1 MAAVRM
7 GWEPHLARVALVAWW
22 MQVGLS
28 IALSSMVFLGIGGA
42 LTIAWTAGILGALAG
57 AVSGATGA
65 DVERRIVPNQGI
77 RQSLQNV
84 PIFAALGLVI
94 VGVPYGLLNLS
105 AAAVVAGALPSAGD
119 WLRLGIGA
127 GAGFGLIAGLL
138 PGAACVQHLVLR
150 TVLWASGTLPFRYG
164 AFLNFA
170 TQRRLLQRVGGRY
183 RFIHILLRD
192 HLGQP
197 ARLSTAA

>member
-1 MAAVRM
+1 
-7 GWEPHLARVALVAWW
+7 
-22 MQVGLS
+22 
-28 IALSSMVFLGIGGA
+28 
-42 LTIAWTAGILGALAG
+42 LTIAWTAGLLGALAG
-57 AVSGATGA
+57 AVSGATGT
-65 DVERRIVPNQGI
+65 DVERRLVPNQGI